1 MIRFYLLQYLT
12 KQTMCHATGMRANYW
27 HSSESQMW
35 LNLCLQALEVNSD
48 RLKQ

>member
-1 MIRFYLLQYLT
+1 MIRFYLLQYQT

-35 LNLCLQALEVNSD
+35 LKPVSAGTGSQ
-48 RLKQ
+48 Q